1 MVPAELLMSDYDV
14 LSEIRFVINPLCN
27 PKGASKNS
35 AKQAVNARQAAGVVG
50 VYTNCA
56 TY

>member
-1 MVPAELLMSDYDV
+1 MSDYDV
-14 LSEIRFVINPLCN
+14 LSEMRFAINPACN

-35 AKQAVNARQAAGVVG
+35 VEWAGNTCQAVGVIE
-50 VYTNCA
+50 VYTDFV